1 MKLEDFLEKAQASGQ
16 FESTSDFTINTLK
29 ARHKLAASQLPQEG
43 LWLVKLIQA
52 AVSCGAKKTEIQFG
66 KREVQFHFEV
76 EDWAWEPRK
85 LLHDLLSGVL
95 PSDTTL
101 FHLFAGL
108 RNSLFEDTVRAEWR
122 IATREK
128 LFRARFDECGTE
140 VKEEPNQGTD
150 GFWLTTS
157 RPPRWPGFKKAAHT
171 PVKHLVRRTADE
183 FMAVQS
189 YCWGCPVPLLL
200 DGRPLEARYVPSLA
214 LDEER
219 YIQRGMAAGH
229 LSSYKVRPVLLVKR
243 ELPGYP
249 TFSIPWDEDDGSR
262 TEVDYQGHRLRLK
275 KRTYFGQTW
284 LDWPAPQSDG
294 IGAYLLLVF
303 GGQLESRI
311 EFVCD
316 GVVVSHEQLPWSSG
330 KTTLLGTELPVNQF
344 KVTVKVLLPVSAR
357 DLDLSHFNVREK
369 DELSKKWEEPIRK
382 AIEQACEAVLANAG
396 SFWPELTPQPQS
408 FVGRVFSS
416 YFRLMMA
423 VHPMAVYLRTR
434 GFRKEIG
441 NLLESVRENP

>member
-52 AVSCGAKKTEIQFG
+52 AVSCGAKKAEIQFG

-122 IATREK
+122 IATRDK
-128 LFRARFDECGTE
+128 LFRARFDESGTK
-140 VKEEPNQGTD
+140 VDEEPNPGAN

-183 FMAVQS
+183 YMAIQN
-189 YCWGCPVPLLL
+189 YCWTCPIPLYL
-200 DGRPLEARYVPSLA
+200 DGRRLENRYVPSLDFHEDRMLHRA
-214 LDEER
+214 LAV
-219 YIQRGMAAGH
+219 QHVG
-229 LSSYKVRPVLLVKR
+229 SYKVRPVLLVKR
-243 ELPGYP
+243 GLAGAPNL
-249 TFSIPWDEDDGSR
+249 TIPWEDDGGAK
-262 TEVDYQGHRLRLK
+262 TDVDFQGHTVQLK
-275 KRTYFGQTW
+275 KRAYFGQTW
-284 LDWPAPQSDG
+284 MDWADPPAED
-294 IGAYLLLVF
+294 IGAYLILVF
-303 GGQLESRI
+303 GAQFDSRI

-316 GVVVSHEQLPWSSG
+316 GVVVSYEELPWSSG
-330 KTTLLGTELPVNQF
+330 KLKVFGADMPANQF
-344 KVTVKVLLPVSAR
+344 KVSVKLLVSVPAGE
-357 DLDLSHFNVREK
+357 LDLSHFNVREK
-369 DELSKKWEEPIRK
+369 SLYLDKWEAAARE
-382 AIEQACEAVLANAG
+382 ATIEACEAVLAN
-396 SFWPELTPQPQS
+396 SRKFWPEMTQEPKNIASKALS
-408 FVGRVFSS
+408 N
-416 YFRLMMA
+416 YFRVLMA
-423 VHPMAVYLRTR
+423 VHPVAAYLRTR
-434 GFRKEIG
+434 GFRKDIQ
-441 NLLESVRENP
+441 NLLDSVQSEP